1 MRLLALPLPM
11 TVICELLGV
20 PYADRDFFR
29 ELSEA
34 LLSTTRYS
42 GEQMHR
48 AEEDFRRYMAGLVAQ
63 RRRSPTDD
71 LLGALVRVRDRGD
84 QLSESELIMLAA
96 GILVGGH
103 ETTANQIGNFTYQ
116 LLRDRARYE
125 TLCADPTLIPRAVEE
140 LLRVTPLSSVAG
152 FVRIAKADVDIGGVT
167 IPAGDAVITSIA
179 VANRDEEVF
188 EAPTTIDLTRT
199 ENPHLGFGHGI
210 HYCLGA
216 PLARLELRV
225 AFTGLVRRFPNLHF
239 AVPESELT
247 WKRGLLIRGL
257 QALPVSW

>member
-1 MRLLALPLPM
+1 
-11 TVICELLGV
+11 
-20 PYADRDFFR
+20 
-29 ELSEA
+29 
-34 LLSTTRYS
+34 
-42 GEQMHR
+42 
-48 AEEDFRRYMAGLVAQ
+48 
-63 RRRSPTDD
+63 
-71 LLGALVRVRDRGD
+71 
-84 QLSESELIMLAA
+84 
-96 GILVGGH
+96 
-103 ETTANQIGNFTYQ
+103 
-116 LLRDRARYE
+116 
-125 TLCADPTLIPRAVEE
+125 
-140 LLRVTPLSSVAG
+140 
-152 FVRIAKADVDIGGVT
+152 T